1 MHVRGPVRKSLL
13 FDSNKLNKFV
23 AEKQKAVDLK
33 KKQNCIQ

>member
-1 MHVRGPVRKSLL
+1 MHVRVPVTKWLL